1 MENELKEI
9 ITELLSVVTDVELL
23 DLIYKILLLGV

>member
-1 MENELKEI
+1 MENELKESI
-9 ITELLSVVTDVELL
+9 AELLSVVTDVELL